1 MPDVPA
7 ARHTLGV
14 LRVLAQRDR
23 PVGAATLA
31 RELGI
36 PRSSLYQL
44 LRVMMEESFIVH
56 YPEERAFGLSGLLT
70 ELEAGSLRTDR
81 LRMLAHPVLERL
93 IADTGSAV
101 VAHLVVLAGAEVTY
115 VDRVSAPRAPTTV
128 VNIGVRLPAHLTATG
143 RAALAAMPHPQV
155 RALYP
160 NREALYRRAGP
171 GPTTLEQLDAILRDA
186 RDLGWAREDGEITA
200 GYASV
205 ASAVLDR
212 NGRPAAAIGVTFRSE
227 TANAVDI
234 AELGAATSRAA
245 AAIAA
250 RLAGR

>member
-1 MPDVPA
+1 VWNVPDVPA

-14 LRVLAQRDR
+14 LRMLAQRDR
-23 PVGAATLA
+23 PVGAAALA

-44 LRVMMEESFIVH
+44 LRVMMDESFIVH

-93 IADTGSAV
+93 MADTGSAV
-101 VAHLVVLAGAEVTY
+101 VVHLVVLAGAEVTY

-128 VNIGVRLPAHLTATG
+128 INIGVRLPAHLTATG
-143 RAALAAMPHPQV
+143 RAALAAMPHSQV

-160 NREALYRRAGP
+160 NREALYRRAGS

-186 RDLGWAREDGEITA
+186 RDLGWASEDGEITA

-212 NGRPAAAIGVTFRSE
+212 NGRPAAAIGVTFRSG
-227 TANAVDI
+227 TADAG
-234 AELGAATSRAA
+234 ELGAATSRAA